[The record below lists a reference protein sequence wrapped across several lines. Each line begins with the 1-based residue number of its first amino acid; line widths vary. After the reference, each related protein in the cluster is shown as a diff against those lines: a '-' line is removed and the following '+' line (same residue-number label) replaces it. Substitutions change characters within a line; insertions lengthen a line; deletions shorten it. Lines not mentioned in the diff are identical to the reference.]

1 MRSPSRHSDGK
12 SPIRAKLP
20 QRNGVQSEPV
30 VSESR
35 LLQAIRT
42 LEGARSSKQHSHGQ
56 PDAQDEASAAWQSPL
71 SNSLRK
77 ALCFLLEVAA
87 QFDNPELANK
97 PELETVCT
105 ARVLGCL
112 QRFVASCA
120 SVGPQIGECCERKCE
135 QRLVHLSLLSILFRM
150 CREANIAPSV
160 VKEGLQ
166 TFLIEMYGREASSHD
181 MAHSPAT
188 EDLKVEPFAPRDLLL
203 AIDPF
208 DWCYQALC
216 TRLLEE
222 ESHVFLAPLGIR
234 SLTCLLRGMPLP
246 TDEITEFQQSLRR
259 SRRHC
264 ETSKKHRELPSI
276 FSFPSDTDPI
286 EGDATAMTKPRRN
299 TLSSLCR
306 RQSSIPNEQREFRAV
321 WSVVLNDSAKKHLA
335 LRSLAALA
343 LHLPRPSPERR
354 MLLLASSNLHRVFA
368 SYASSLGP
376 QRDTDKSS
384 SAAQLMAHESSKTK
398 GSFASSQSWTLQP
411 CVLKRMALTVS
422 QLFAEDEQCDTP
434 KVDSEQ
440 QRSIDG
446 RNPRSALRAGPFPL
460 PVARDCI
467 KVGPKRGGFASQSL
481 SRRLQ
486 AATENATAEIVK
498 KESVQATQLQGSI
511 QLEQSRRRHLIRDA
525 CNDIENLRSHL
536 LKSLA
541 VLYSGRPHPDP
552 QQSFSAWIQSL
563 PTIETRER
571 ERQAQQEMRQRQT
584 LELQYQREATR
595 RQERDEC
602 TQMQLNDHDTPQNSE
617 LSVQKEKRARFVNMQ
632 VEMRELEQSKSDGR
646 NREYEAKLA
655 IKERQRFLLLEGQKH
670 EARERERMQREDL
683 YYVER
688 LLQMKQQQARLQKP
702 EAQQATAIEEQR
714 QRIARMRALDL
725 EKQLAERES
734 SGMRVEDLLGRQMRF
749 WEAEKRKE
757 ELQNE
762 WRARK
767 AMQTEEHA
775 SRTCWTLLD
784 RALIQQQ
791 QSELKQQRVEARRL
805 KRQQRQE
812 EEQVRLAWAESWDEQ
827 GNRYY
832 YNSHTGLSQWEAP
845 F

>member
-1 MRSPSRHSDGK
+1 
-12 SPIRAKLP
+12 
-20 QRNGVQSEPV
+20 
-30 VSESR
+30 
-35 LLQAIRT
+35 
-42 LEGARSSKQHSHGQ
+42 
-56 PDAQDEASAAWQSPL
+56 
-71 SNSLRK
+71 
-77 ALCFLLEVAA
+77 
-87 QFDNPELANK
+87 
-97 PELETVCT
+97 
-105 ARVLGCL
+105 
-112 QRFVASCA
+112 
-120 SVGPQIGECCERKCE
+120 
-135 QRLVHLSLLSILFRM
+135 M

-160 VKEGLQ
+160 MKEGLQ
-166 TFLIEMYGREASSHD
+166 TFLLEMCGPQESSSSD
-181 MAHSPAT
+181 MAKSPVT
-188 EDLKVEPFAPRDLLL
+188 EDPSVEPFVPRDLLL

-208 DWCYQALC
+208 DWCYQPLC
-216 TRLLEE
+216 ARLLEE

-246 TDEITEFQQSLRR
+246 TDEITEFQQSLRW

-264 ETSKKHRELPSI
+264 ETRKKHRKLPSI
-276 FSFPSDTDPI
+276 FAFPSDTDPI
-286 EGDATAMTKPRRN
+286 EGDATTMTKPRRN

-306 RQSSIPNEQREFRAV
+306 HQPSTPNEQREFRAV
-321 WSVVLNDSAKKHLA
+321 WSVVFNDSAKKHLA

-343 LHLPRPSPERR
+343 LHLPHPSPERR
-354 MLLLASSNLHRVFA
+354 VLLLASSNLHRAFA
-368 SYASSLGP
+368 SYASSLDP
-376 QRDTDKSS
+376 QRDAGKSS
-384 SAAQLMAHESSKTK
+384 SATQLMVHEFPQTE

-422 QLFAEDEQCDTP
+422 QLFVEDEQRDTP
-434 KVDSEQ
+434 KVDLEQ
-440 QRSIDG
+440 QRSMDG
-446 RNPRSALRAGPFPL
+446 RNPRTALRTGPFPL
-460 PVARDCI
+460 PMARDCI
-467 KVGPKRGGFASQSL
+467 KVGPKRASQSL

-486 AATENATAEIVK
+486 AATESATAEIAK
-498 KESVQATQLQGSI
+498 KESAQVTQLQGSI
-511 QLEQSRRRHLIRDA
+511 KLEQSRRRHLVRDA
-525 CNDIENLRSHL
+525 CTDIENLRSHL

-541 VLYSGRPHPDP
+541 MLYSGRPHPDP

-584 LELQYQREATR
+584 LELQYQREAAR

-602 TQMQLNDHDTPQNSE
+602 TQMQLNDHDTPKTSE

-632 VEMRELEQSKSDGR
+632 VEMRELEQSKSGER
-646 NREYEAKLA
+646 AREDEAKLT
-655 IKERQRFLLLEGQKH
+655 IKERQRFSLLEGQKR

-714 QRIARMRALDL
+714 QRIARMRVLDL

-749 WEAEKRKE
+749 REAEERKA

-767 AMQTEEHA
+767 AMQTEEQD
-775 SRTCWTLLD
+775 SRTRWTLLG
-784 RALIQQQ
+784 RALVQQQ

-812 EEQVRLAWAESWDEQ
+812 EEQVRLAWVESWDEQ